1 MTPTP
6 NDMAAKVN
14 GRPVD
19 TGGPTGT
26 RRIRDRNARRAETA
40 APAESG
46 LLAGMITAA
55 QLDSM
60 TFAPLVEH
68 VPHLITEG
76 FGILGGP
83 PKVGKSWL
91 TAGLALAV
99 AQGGTALGGI
109 HLEHPRDVLLMALED
124 GQRRLQ
130 SRMQRLNRGQALPA
144 RLHILTDI
152 TPGTASDTI
161 TEWLQLHQDDEHKPL
176 IILDTLG
183 KARPQRRPGEDPYI
197 ADYLLGSHI
206 KRTVDAVPGVGLVAV
221 THTRKM
227 ASEDFLEAISGT
239 QGIAGSADYVMVLR
253 RKRKSDEG
261 TLAVTGRDV
270 IENEYAVKVD
280 DGIWELDGMDIL
292 DAAATVTTRTE
303 REQNRLGDRS
313 LDAMKFVNSRETT
326 TPAALAEHLKID
338 GKVAGNMLA
347 RLTEGG
353 YIAKSRRGTY
363 APTGGGESGETGESA
378 GQALPANSP
387 LSLLSPPAEE
397 TA

>member
-6 NDMAAKVN
+6 NDMAAKMN
-14 GRPVD
+14 GRPAD

-26 RRIRDRNARRAETA
+26 HRVRERNSRRTD
-40 APAESG
+40 PASVQPTLLSG
-46 LLAGMITAA
+46 VITAA
-55 QLDSM
+55 QLDGM

-109 HLEHPRDVLLMALED
+109 HLRHPRDVLLMALED
-124 GQRRLQ
+124 GKRRLQ
-130 SRMQRLNRGQALPA
+130 SRMQRLNHGQPLPA
-144 RLHILTDI
+144 RLHLLTDI
-152 TPGTASDTI
+152 APGTAAATI
-161 TEWLQLHQDDEHKPL
+161 SEWLEIHQDDEHKPL

-183 KARPQRRPGEDPYI
+183 KARPQRRPGEDAYI

-206 KRTVDAVPGVGLVAV
+206 KRTVDAVPGAALVAV

-261 TLAVTGRDV
+261 ILAVTGRDV
-270 IENEYAVKVD
+270 VENEYAVKVD
-280 DGIWELDGMDIL
+280 DGIWSLDGMDIL
-292 DAAATVTTRTE
+292 DAAATVTSRSE
-303 REQNRLGDRS
+303 RDQNRLGDRS
-313 LDAMKFVNSRETT
+313 LDAMRFVNSREAT
-326 TPAALAEHLKID
+326 TPADLAEHLKID
-338 GKVAGNMLA
+338 GRVAGNLLA
-347 RLTEGG
+347 RLTDGG
-353 YIAKSRRGTY
+353 YITKPRRGTY
-363 APTGGGESGETGESA
+363 GPGESGETGESP
-378 GQALPANSP
+378 GQALPGNSP